1 MNLLHPFFWDTV
13 ILDIQREREKDPYRR
28 TNHHGKEQEDQLKAV
43 PGPAQTSSP
52 QLVQVRLNLNNRID
66 HFDLLLS

>member
-1 MNLLHPFFWDTV
+1 MIGTRAVQQL
-13 ILDIQREREKDPYRR
+13 LDIQREREEDPDRR
-28 TNHHGKEQEDQLKAV
+28 TNHHGEEQEDQLQAV
-43 PGPAQTSSP
+43 PGPAQTASP